1 MFTVDIVNMTQTLQ
15 HPYQPQWREEP
26 PPLPPQLRVLSLLR
40 PALLLQAAM
49 SISLFLGTIPLSGLN
64 PLALALLVPVGIF
77 IVVAVRVAHDP
88 SRRRSVR
95 WLRRLEKVW
104 IVHFVLNLLLAA
116 FVAGMWL
123 NPTQFVTGLLYPF
136 WILKMTKEYTNVVPH

>member
-26 PPLPPQLRVLSLLR
+26 PPVPDLSLLR

-64 PLALALLVPVGIF
+64 PLALLLLLPPWVVRRAGHPGSEGPEPATCPSVAPTLREGLDRSLCGKPPVGRLRSEH
-77 IVVAVRVAHDP
+77 VAQSDAVRDRPPVPIVD
-88 SRRRSVR
+88 SEDDEGVR
-95 WLRRLEKVW
+95 QCCFTLMSW
-104 IVHFVLNLLLAA
+104 
-116 FVAGMWL
+116 
-123 NPTQFVTGLLYPF
+123 
-136 WILKMTKEYTNVVPH
+136 